1 MDSKF
6 KIFLDLEETV
16 IDSWDSG
23 LLVNSSQVRDFIKSQ
38 QASNV
43 TIFSFAVWDAND
55 QKTFDKQHRRVLQ
68 RALDTGIA
76 LVPTVQDFMLSD
88 TKLTG
93 VDWQGDVTEF
103 ICLRGKVGAFINW
116 CKLHH
121 SGENCLLVDD
131 VVPNMD
137 VIDRDSGVIIRLV
150 NVNTLKDL

>member
-23 LLVNSSQVRDFIKSQ
+23 LLVNSGQVRDFLKQ
-38 QASNV
+38 QDVTNV
-43 TIFSFAVWDAND
+43 TIFSFAVWDTND
-55 QKTFDKQHRRVLQ
+55 QKTFDKQHRRILQ
-68 RALDTGIA
+68 RALDTGIV
-76 LVPTVQDFMLSD
+76 LVPTVQDFMHSD
-88 TKLTG
+88 TELTG
-93 VDWQGDVTEF
+93 VEWHGDVTEF

-121 SGENCLLVDD
+121 SNENCLLVDD

-137 VIDRDSGVIIRLV
+137 VIDRDSGIIIRFV
-150 NVNTLKDL
+150 NVRTLQ